1 MPQSA
6 HNTDQ
11 PVRYAGIFRRLGAFS
26 YDIIL
31 LIAVLFLATAALMPI
46 TRGAIQ
52 PGNIAFLI
60 YILLVIFLFFGWFWT
75 HGGQTLGMRAWKI
88 RLELDN
94 GQNLGWPQAF
104 LRVMLGILTFGI
116 GMLWCLWDERYRA
129 LYDVLARTQVIRV
142 DKIYVPP
149 LK

>member
-1 MPQSA
+1 MPQ
-6 HNTDQ
+6 NTPDANN
-11 PVRYAGIFRRLGAFS
+11 PILYAGIFRRMGAFS

-31 LIAVLFLATAALMPI
+31 LIAVLFLATGILMPF

-52 PGNIAFLI
+52 PGNIGFII
-60 YILLVIFLFFGWFWT
+60 YILLVIYLFFGWFWT

-94 GQNLGWPQAF
+94 GQNLSWSQAL
-104 LRVMLGILTFGI
+104 LRLMLAITTFGI
-116 GMLWCLWDERYRA
+116 GLLWCLWDPRYRA
-129 LYDVLARTQVIRV
+129 VYDVLARTQVIRV

-149 LK
+149 AA